1 MMSIVKQI
9 SYDHHWQ
16 DRLISVLYEI
26 TRIPRPD
33 RSDLHTVEK
42 YNVGMGRFWDVL
54 PAFNY
59 SVLEGGWHQ
68 APWDVPVRSPEEA
81 NGKALR
87 SWSPSQWLNTN
98 AFMARCTGSRIP
110 GAAFPRAAL
119 QVLNHTLELPRTPD
133 GLDVY
138 VPAATVWMLYA
149 GRGSYENEDDDDRVR
164 GVALGTDETTVWL
177 YKGPEGYCRER
188 WDFWKK
194 RFKEEMDNVEGKE
207 ETRIFAKR
215 AFDETVR
222 IEGGSSNTGD
232 EVHNTKPFVDP

>member
-9 SYDHHWQ
+9 PYDHHWQ

-68 APWDVPVRSPEEA
+68 APWDVPVPSPEEA

-133 GLDVY
+133 GLDVH
-138 VPAATVWMLYA
+138 VPAAAVWMLYA
-149 GRGSYENEDDDDRVR
+149 GRWSYENEDDDDRVR
-164 GVALGTDETTVWL
+164 GVALGTDETTV
-177 YKGPEGYCRER
+177 
-188 WDFWKK
+188 
-194 RFKEEMDNVEGKE
+194 
-207 ETRIFAKR
+207 
-215 AFDETVR
+215 
-222 IEGGSSNTGD
+222 
-232 EVHNTKPFVDP
+232 